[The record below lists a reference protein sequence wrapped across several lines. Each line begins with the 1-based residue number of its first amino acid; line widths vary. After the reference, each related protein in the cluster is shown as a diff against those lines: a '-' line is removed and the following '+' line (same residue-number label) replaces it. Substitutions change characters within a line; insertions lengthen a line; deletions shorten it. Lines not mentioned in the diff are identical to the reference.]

1 MNETFIWKSK
11 LNSSKYAQA
20 DPTGRIAGDCRN
32 PDPIFKRRLAALA
45 RDYGIVIVV
54 TQGGGYRSP
63 AEQDEMYRA
72 YLAGELQ
79 ATAAKPY
86 TSRHGL
92 AIAIDT
98 STAPIRRASKT
109 HAMLT
114 EAELARY
121 GLYHPYPKEPWH
133 IEPIETKGLTFTQIR
148 AKFAPTEIGAAF
160 QKKYA
165 LSDTTISFIE
175 GLYFGS
181 EIVQKRMATTGPLDL
196 SDVAIGE
203 LDDFPYWSAL
213 KKKIDVY

>member
-1 MNETFIWKSK
+1 MSEVFIWKSK
-11 LNSSKYAQA
+11 LSLNFPMA
-20 DPTGRIAGDCRN
+20 DPTYRIMGDCRN
-32 PDPIFKRRLAALA
+32 LDPVFKRRLAALA
-45 RDYGIVIVV
+45 RDLGIVIVV
-54 TQGGGYRSP
+54 TQDGGYRSH
-63 AEQDEMYRA
+63 AEQDYMWALYQ
-72 YLAGELQ
+72 AGKLKQ
-79 ATAAKPY
+79 TAAKPY

-92 AIAIDT
+92 GIAIDT
-98 STAPIRRASKT
+98 STAPIRKASETRK
-109 HAMLT
+109 MLT